1 LGLSEQRLTPDKP
14 APLFFIKEVAYH
26 PALELDILAYPEATD
41 QR

>member
-1 LGLSEQRLTPDKP
+1 MEQRLTRDKP
-14 APLFFIKEVAYH
+14 APLFFIKEEVAYP